1 MQQEQENSSR
11 GQQGGRVQVSCSS
24 LTSKECRETR
34 SAMLLLLSLLRL
46 LLLPF
51 LVRLIQ
57 GCAVG

>member
-1 MQQEQENSSR
+1 
-11 GQQGGRVQVSCSS
+11 
-24 LTSKECRETR
+24 
-34 SAMLLLLSLLRL
+34 MLLLLSLLRL